1 MAIRVNPKLIDS
13 LESYG
18 AADVQNCYHCGN
30 CSAACPFSKDPFVIP
45 RKCMRQLQMGLEERL
60 RGTLEPWLCYYCGEC
75 SAECPRGAEPGETM
89 MSLRRWLTSRYDW
102 TGLARLFYRSW
113 RAELAALVLVSLLT
127 LVGFLMLGFTVGGGS
142 FKVYAG
148 PGALFPAPAVH
159 LIDLA
164 FAGLLATMLATN
176 AVRMWWFT
184 TGRDRELR
192 PTLWIYVKNVLL
204 LPFHFFTQARYS
216 KCERR
221 SPWAVHLG
229 IFLGW
234 VIMEML
240 IVLFIEV
247 LHQEQTRWAAHAFG
261 YVATVALLA
270 GTGYAI
276 VGRLQRTEVQ
286 YRHTHAT
293 DWAFLWLVAGAAL
306 TGIAQHAAY
315 RWFGSNLA
323 ANVAYLVHMM
333 LVVPLL
339 AIQLPFGKLSHLAF
353 RPLAMYLAAVQA
365 DALARQRVPD
375 LAAEPTSLPA

>member
-1 MAIRVNPKLIDS
+1 MAIRVNPKLIGE
-13 LESYG
+13 LECYG

-45 RKCMRQLQMGLEERL
+45 RKSMRQLQMGLEQRL
-60 RGTLEPWLCYYCGEC
+60 CGTLEPWLCYYCGEC
-75 SAECPRGAEPGETM
+75 SAQCPRGAEPGETM

-113 RAELAALVLVSLLT
+113 KTELTALVLVSLLT
-127 LVGFLMLGFTVGGGS
+127 LVGFLWMGFTVGGGS
-142 FKVYAG
+142 FNVYSG
-148 PGALFPAPAVH
+148 PGALFPAHTVH
-159 LIDLA
+159 IIDLA
-164 FAGLLATMLATN
+164 LAGLLVSMLASN
-176 AVRMWWFT
+176 ALRMWWFT
-184 TGRDRELR
+184 TGRDPELR
-192 PTLWIYVKNVLL
+192 PTLWMYVKNVLL
-204 LPFHFFTQARYS
+204 LPFHFFTQARYR
-216 KCERR
+216 KCERK

-234 VIMEML
+234 VTMEML
-240 IVLFIEV
+240 VVLFIEV
-247 LHQEQTRWAAHAFG
+247 LHQEQTIWAAHAFG

-276 VGRLQRTEVQ
+276 VGRLRRKEAH

-293 DWAFLWLVAGAAL
+293 DWMFLLLVAGAAL

-315 RWFGSNLA
+315 RWFGSDFT

-339 AIQLPFGKLSHLAF
+339 AIQIPFSKLSHLAF
-353 RPLAMYLAAVQA
+353 RPLAMYLAAVHA
-365 DALARQRVPD
+365 DALARQKTPE
-375 LAAEPTSLPA
+375 LAAEALSLPA